1 MIIRSYILQYDR
13 SPVHIAAERGQ
24 THIVDMLL
32 DKYKSSLSARTKDGN
47 TLMHIAS
54 TFGHPDTA
62 LAFLKKGVPLYMP
75 NKVIMSSW
83 PGS

>member
-1 MIIRSYILQYDR
+1 
-13 SPVHIAAERGQ
+13 VHIAAERGQ

-32 DKYKSSLSARTKDGN
+32 DKYRSSLSARTKDGN

-75 NKVIMSSW
+75 NKVCLFIFIEKCFNITELLKE
-83 PGS
+83 